1 MQQARDEYGNNR
13 KGPDNGILFSFL
25 SLACACTRTSI
36 FFLFLPRTYTH
47 TLSPSKHQG
56 HSLVLARSYTCLFLS
71 LGFFVVV
78 GVPWS
83 SYRPLSLSYKHTCM
97 HTNIHTN
104 IHTCKH
110 THMHTNKHACMHTI
124 IHVAYVHIPTYLPAI
139 PTSYIYRSNRLPHA
153 HACMHTITHVVQ
165 AYIPNIYPP
174 TLPTPYIHKEQ
185 STPSYTHSRHL
196 SCTVYIQIRIRML
209 YAHIYICIGLT
220 PMHWSLGKN
229 VVDSYIESV
238 QSPSQVTLSSEV
250 SNTYVYIQSIHVYI
264 QYMYIYSRPLM
275 SRCLAR

>member
-1 MQQARDEYGNNR
+1 
-13 KGPDNGILFSFL
+13 
-25 SLACACTRTSI
+25 
-36 FFLFLPRTYTH
+36 
-47 TLSPSKHQG
+47 
-56 HSLVLARSYTCLFLS
+56 
-71 LGFFVVV
+71 
-78 GVPWS
+78 
-83 SYRPLSLSYKHTCM
+83 
-97 HTNIHTN
+97 
-104 IHTCKH
+104 
-110 THMHTNKHACMHTI
+110 
-124 IHVAYVHIPTYLPAI
+124 
-139 PTSYIYRSNRLPHA
+139 
-153 HACMHTITHVVQ
+153 MHTITHVVQ

-229 VVDSYIESV
+229 VVDSYIELV